1 MLGDPHPQFPLLYVV
16 RENEDGSPAAYMS
29 RLWWPL
35 EEVVI
40 LSRANQCK
48 QRRQN
53 RTDSPPCIP
62 DTPAV

>member
-29 RLWWPL
+29 RLWWNL
-35 EEVVI
+35 DEVVI
-40 LSRANQCK
+40 LGQASQC
-48 QRRQN
+48 RPHRQN
-53 RTDSPPCIP
+53 CIDNPPGIS